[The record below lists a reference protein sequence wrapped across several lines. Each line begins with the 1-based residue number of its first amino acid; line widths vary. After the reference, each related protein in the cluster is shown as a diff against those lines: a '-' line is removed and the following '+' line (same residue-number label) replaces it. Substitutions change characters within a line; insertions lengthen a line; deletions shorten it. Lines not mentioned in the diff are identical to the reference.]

1 MRTVELK
8 MERMM
13 CSLRRSEGSSPWE
26 ALVSVKKLLPT
37 SRVTVARARKTVVAV
52 LLLMRLRAVAAVIG
66 VTQMPVMRVAVA
78 MTLMNEGSGGAEETD
93 EDDGGRDE
101 DAWGCCYALDLKCP

>member
-1 MRTVELK
+1 
-8 MERMM
+8 
-13 CSLRRSEGSSPWE
+13 
-26 ALVSVKKLLPT
+26 
-37 SRVTVARARKTVVAV
+37 
-52 LLLMRLRAVAAVIG
+52 
-66 VTQMPVMRVAVA
+66 MPVMRVAVA